1 MLSASNN
8 DTALGQMRNL
18 VLVDVPPNLAS
29 RLPRMVVD
37 AAEMVIAANIDKM
50 PEILATERP
59 DMVISPL
66 IGPKFDAIELAAQLR
81 NAAFRGRLVVICD
94 KLPDPSLIR
103 QELENQAL
111 GFTVSLLVLG
121 DKDRYIRV

>member
-1 MLSASNN
+1 MSSASNN
-8 DTALGQMRNL
+8 DTALRQMRNL

-37 AAEMVIAANIDKM
+37 AAEMVMAANVDKM
-50 PEILATERP
+50 PEILTTECP

-66 IGPKFDAIELAAQLR
+66 MGPKFDAIELAVQLR
-81 NAAFRGRLVVICD
+81 KAAFRGRLVVICD
-94 KLPDPSLIR
+94 KLPDLSLIR

-121 DKDRYIRV
+121 DKDR

>member
-1 MLSASNN
+1 
-8 DTALGQMRNL
+8 
-18 VLVDVPPNLAS
+18 
-29 RLPRMVVD
+29 MVVD
-37 AAEMVIAANIDKM
+37 AAEMVLAANIDKM

-66 IGPKFDAIELAAQLR
+66 IGPKFDAIELAVQLR
-81 NAAFRGRLVVICD
+81 KAAFRGRLVVICD

-121 DKDRYIRV
+121 DKDR

>member
-1 MLSASNN
+1 MSSASNN

-29 RLPRMVVD
+29 RLPRVVD

-50 PEILATERP
+50 PKILATERP

-66 IGPKFDAIELAAQLR
+66 IGPKFDAIELAVQLR
-81 NAAFRGRLVVICD
+81 KAVFRGRLVVICD

-121 DKDRYIRV
+121 DKDS

>member
-1 MLSASNN
+1 MSTASNN
-8 DTALGQMRNL
+8 DTALRQMRNL

-37 AAEMVIAANIDKM
+37 AAEMVMAANIDKM

-94 KLPDPSLIR
+94 KLPDASLIR

>member
-1 MLSASNN
+1 MSSASNN
-8 DTALGQMRNL
+8 DTALRQMRNL
-18 VLVDVPPNLAS
+18 VLVDVPRNLAS

-37 AAEMVIAANIDKM
+37 AAEIVLSANIEKI
-50 PEILATERP
+50 PEILASERP

-66 IGPKFDAIELAAQLR
+66 IGPKFDAIELAVQLR
-81 NAAFRGRLVVICD
+81 KAAFKGRLVVICD

-111 GFTVSLLVLG
+111 GFTISLLDLG
-121 DKDRYIRV
+121 DKDR

>member
-1 MLSASNN
+1 MSTASNN
-8 DTALGQMRNL
+8 DTALRQMRNL

-37 AAEMVIAANIDKM
+37 AAELVMAANIDKM

-94 KLPDPSLIR
+94 KLPDASLIR

-121 DKDRYIRV
+121 DKDRQIRV

>member
-1 MLSASNN
+1 MSSASNN
-8 DTALGQMRNL
+8 DTALRQMRNL
-18 VLVDVPPNLAS
+18 VLVEVPPNLAS
-29 RLPRMVVD
+29 RLPRMVD
-37 AAEMVIAANIDKM
+37 AAEMVMAANIDKM

-121 DKDRYIRV
+121 DKDRSIRV